1 MNKQVLVTGAA
12 GFVGRSLCPLLEK
25 RGWTVL
31 AGVRSTAATATDLG
45 LIRGRLLEIG
55 NLEEQDDWARLL
67 SGCRVVV
74 HLAGRV
80 HVMHD
85 SAADPLAQ
93 YLATNTE
100 ATRRLAEGAARAG
113 VSRFVMVSTIKVSGE
128 VSPVRGVAPDG
139 GPIWSEDR
147 PPAPDGP
154 YALSKAR
161 AEEELRA
168 VCRRNGMEFVIV
180 RPPLVYGPGVKGNF
194 LSLMRLIERGIPL
207 PLASL
212 DNRRSLVAV
221 SSLADFIACCLEQP
235 EAANQVFQVADRE
248 PLSTPEL
255 IRTIG
260 AAMGRSP
267 RLFPFPALLLKAGAI
282 ALGRRPVWERLAGS
296 LTVDTSKA
304 QTLLG
309 WQPPVAPAEEL
320 AATLAWYRDQAG
332 RVGQ

>member
-12 GFVGRSLCPLLEK
+12 GFVGRRLCPLLEE

-31 AGVRSTAATATDLG
+31 AGVRSAAAGADSG
-45 LIRGRLLEIG
+45 LSRGRWLETG
-55 NLEEQDDWARLL
+55 NLEEQHDWARLL
-67 SGCRVVV
+67 SGSRAVV

-80 HVMHD
+80 HVMRD
-85 SAADPLAQ
+85 SAADPLAR
-93 YLATNTE
+93 YLAANTE
-100 ATRRLAEGAARAG
+100 ATRKLAEGAAEAG
-113 VSRFVMVSTIKVSGE
+113 VSRFVLVSTIKVSGE
-128 VSPVRGVAPDG
+128 AAPNQAPADAPVWP
-139 GPIWSEDR
+139 EDLT
-147 PPAPDGP
+147 PVPDGP

-168 VCRRNGMEFVIV
+168 VCRRSGMEFVIV

-194 LSLMRLIERGIPL
+194 FSLVRLVERGFPL

-212 DNRRSLVAV
+212 TNRRSLVAV
-221 SSLADFIACCLEQP
+221 SNLADFIARCLEQP

-248 PLSTPEL
+248 PLSTPGL
-255 IRTIG
+255 IRAIG
-260 AAMGRSP
+260 AALGRSP
-267 RLFPFPALLLKAGAI
+267 RLFPFPAQLLKAGAI
-282 ALGRRPVWERLAGS
+282 ALGRRAVWERLAGS

-320 AATLAWYRDQAG
+320 AATLAWYREQVG